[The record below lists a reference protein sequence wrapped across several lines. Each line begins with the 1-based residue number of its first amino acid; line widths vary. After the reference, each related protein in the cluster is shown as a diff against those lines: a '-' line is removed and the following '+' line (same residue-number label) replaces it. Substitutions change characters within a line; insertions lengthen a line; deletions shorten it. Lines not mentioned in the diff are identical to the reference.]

1 VESQAE
7 HGGEARDAR
16 RFREDNV
23 NKFDYV
29 CKRCGGSGF
38 EYTAAGVSSPPQ
50 AGSAP
55 DPIDAQIRA
64 EIQLVALISAVKGWA
79 ITRPEMTVGELEG
92 KLGMI
97 LRFARE
103 AHEEDKQNGEHE
115 PRRNAVAFHALVGN
129 SESKGDRK

>member
-1 VESQAE
+1 M
-7 HGGEARDAR
+7 
-16 RFREDNV
+16 
-23 NKFDYV
+23 NKYDHI

-38 EYTAAGVSSPPQ
+38 EYTAAAGISSPPP

-64 EIQLVALISAVKGWA
+64 EIQLVALISVVKGWA

-97 LRFARE
+97 LRFARQ
-103 AHEEDKQNGEHE
+103 AHEEDKQNDGGQHE
-115 PRRNAVAFHALVGN
+115 R
-129 SESKGDRK
+129 